1 MKLWKLL
8 TTLGATAVVS
18 AFVFSSAQ
26 GAVKDTKHN
35 MNNVF
40 GTNTIQDNQ
49 VCLPCHAPHNQPD
62 PTLNTLWNHVMP
74 DQTKYKLW
82 DGAEG
87 LDETSRKCLSCHDGT
102 VAVDSYGGYT
112 FGNGDLTKGALT
124 ASTFG
129 PTTGTHKLGA
139 GTPDILGNSST
150 AGFIVGNNQDL
161 THDHPVGVV
170 YPASVDT
177 TTGVIVKD
185 TTGANVGNNKPGSG
199 FNSPSLWTRT
209 GYTTTA
215 GVLVNYVT
223 VTGAPGGATSGG
235 GFALEGGNI
244 AGVGVVG
251 CGTCHTPHSG
261 SANFMSLNNYGSQ
274 LCMTCHT
281 R

>member
-102 VAVDSYGGYT
+102 VAVDSFGG
-112 FGNGDLTKGALT
+112 
-124 ASTFG
+124 
-129 PTTGTHKLGA
+129 GA
-139 GTPDILGNSST
+139 GTQQLTGGLLGT
-150 AGFIVGNNQDL
+150 DL
-161 THDHPVGVV
+161 TNDHPIGEGAIWPNPNPSYMVD
-170 YPASVDT
+170 PA
-177 TTGVIVKD
+177 
-185 TTGANVGNNKPGSG
+185 
-199 FNSPSLWTRT
+199 LRT
-209 GYTTTA
+209 AA
-215 GVLVNYVT
+215 GIMPLRNLAD
-223 VTGAPGGATSGG
+223 GRAA
-235 GFALEGGNI
+235 
-244 AGVGVVG
+244 VG
-251 CGTCHTPHSG
+251 CTSCHEPHNRKNQANMLWVNNSGAATTVDGRAVSG
-261 SANFMSLNNYGSQ
+261 SALCLN
-274 LCMTCHT
+274 CHKK
-281 R
+281 